1 MVAMKIRKYN
11 PDDYA
16 RVWQLFYAG
25 LMENWPT
32 AYKQIWTSGT
42 PQPLIF
48 QASILLVLYCMID
61 SIVLFLLVELLV
73 QGIVLFLCFF
83 GFWNFAQQHRQ
94 SDMRDRELSHWTQRG
109 DNTAGYFV
117 AEAEEAIIGTGAYEI
132 RDSVLEV
139 FRLAVDKNAR
149 QKGIASTLVAK
160 IEEIAREHG
169 CHTLL
174 AVTSAPQEPA
184 MRFYKHNSW
193 EEEKREP
200 VRYFFVLG
208 INLVFF
214 QKSV

>member
-1 MVAMKIRKYN
+1 MKIRKYK

-16 RVWQLFYAG
+16 RVWQLFFVG

-48 QASILLVLYCMID
+48 QASILLVLYCIID
-61 SIVLFLLVELLV
+61 SILLFLLVELLV

-94 SDMRDRELSHWTQRG
+94 SDMRDRELSYWTQRG
-109 DNTAGYFV
+109 DDTAGYFV
-117 AEAEEAIIGTGAYEI
+117 AEDEGAAIIGTVAYEI
-132 RDSVLEV
+132 RDTVLEV
-139 FRLAVDKNAR
+139 FRLAVDKNIR
-149 QKGIASTLVAK
+149 HKGIASTLIAK
-160 IEEIAREHG
+160 IEEVAREHG

-184 MRFYKHNSW
+184 MRFYKRNAW
-193 EEEKREP
+193 KEEKREP
-200 VRYFFVLG
+200 VRYFFMLG

-214 QKSV
+214 QKSL